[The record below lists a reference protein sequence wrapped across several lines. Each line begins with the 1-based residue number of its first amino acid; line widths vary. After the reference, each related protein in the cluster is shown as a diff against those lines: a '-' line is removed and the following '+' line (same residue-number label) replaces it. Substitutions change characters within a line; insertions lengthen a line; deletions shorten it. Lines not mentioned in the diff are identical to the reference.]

1 MFGQIHLCCGNQ
13 SLGSTEVP
21 LKQLLQRGSTE
32 IYMKPVS
39 IEGAFEVRLFHRISQ
54 SATTRVC
61 LITPQLP
68 STLIYFMKTATPYLA
83 LHYICL
89 LGIIF
94 LPTEHNF

>member
-1 MFGQIHLCCGNQ
+1 VFGQIHLCCGNQ

-39 IEGAFEVRLFHRISQ
+39 IEGAFEVTLFHRMPQ
-54 SATTRVC
+54 SVTILVC

-68 STLIYFMKTATPYLA
+68 STLIYFVKTAT
-83 LHYICL
+83 LH
-89 LGIIF
+89 G
-94 LPTEHNF
+94 P